1 MSKFV
6 KPLSDTT
13 LKNLKP
19 LDKEYTKSDS
29 KGLYIRVFP
38 NGSKVWYFAY
48 KFLRKHK
55 KISLGNYP
63 DLSLSYA
70 REMAQEYR
78 RLLLRNIDP
87 NVYRKEQNKPPEDMM
102 TFADLARLWRD
113 KRLAQGKFKS
123 DTINEAFRRVELH
136 LFPTLASILITEANL
151 KTFSPTLLPLKNSNT
166 LYKINIA
173 LGQIFQMAE
182 DEELI
187 VKNPFRKVHDE
198 FNYIQSKNQPTIKPE
213 ELPTLFRVL
222 NNANVQKPTA
232 LLIEW
237 QLLTILRPA
246 EAVQVEWT
254 DIDWKAKALH
264 IPAERMKG
272 GKRPHSVPLSP
283 QALNILEQMKQYTF
297 NRKYVFAT
305 YSAPYNK
312 PMSTQAANVALKRM
326 GFKGLLVAHG
336 LRSIASTYLHDL
348 DVFSSE
354 AIELCLSHENRG
366 KVRAAYDKSKKWRSR
381 QEIMNVWGDYVEKC
395 KIEAIKSAHIHS

>member
-38 NGSKVWYFAY
+38 NGSKVWYFSY
-48 KFLRKHK
+48 KFLGKHK

-70 REMAQEYR
+70 RETAQEYR
-78 RLLLRNIDP
+78 GLLLRNIDP

-102 TFADLARLWRD
+102 TFADLAHLWRD
-113 KRLAQGKFKS
+113 KRLAQGKFKT

-136 LFPTLASILITEANL
+136 LFPTLASIPITEANL

-222 NNANVQKPTA
+222 NSANVQKPTA

-246 EAVQVEWT
+246 EAVQVEWM

-283 QALNILEQMKQYTF
+283 QALNVLEQMKKYTF

-395 KIEAIKSAHIHS
+395 KIDAIKSAHVHS

>member
-48 KFLRKHK
+48 KFLGKHK

-123 DTINEAFRRVELH
+123 NTINEAFRRVELH

-222 NNANVQKPTA
+222 NSANVQKPTA

-254 DIDWKAKALH
+254 DTDWKAEALH

-283 QALNILEQMKQYTF
+283 QALNVLEQMKQYTF

-366 KVRAAYDKSKKWRSR
+366 KVLAAYDKSKKWRSR

-395 KIEAIKSAHIHS
+395 KIEAIKSPHVHS

>member
-1 MSKFV
+1 MSKIV
-6 KPLSDTT
+6 KPLTDTT

-19 LDKEYTKSDS
+19 LDKEYTKSDG
-29 KGLYIRVFP
+29 KGLYIRVFTH
-38 NGSKVWYFAY
+38 GAKIWYFSY
-48 KFLRKHK
+48 KFLGKHK
-55 KISLGNYP
+55 KISLGSYL

-87 NVYRKEQNKPPEDMM
+87 NIYRSEQNKPPQDVMN
-102 TFADLARLWRD
+102 FADLARLWRD
-113 KRLAQGKFKS
+113 KRLIQGKFKAE
-123 DTINEAFRRVELH
+123 TINEAFRRVELH
-136 LFPTLASILITEANL
+136 LFPTLASMPITEANL
-151 KTFSPTLLPLKNSNT
+151 KSFLPTLLPLKNSNT

-173 LGQIFQMAE
+173 LGQIFQLAE

-187 VKNPFRKVHDE
+187 IKNPFRKVHDE

-213 ELPTLFRVL
+213 ELPALFRVL
-222 NNANVQKPTA
+222 NSANVQKPTA

-254 DIDWKAKALH
+254 DIDWKTKTLH

-272 GKRPHSVPLSP
+272 GKRPHSVPLST
-283 QALNILEQMKQYTF
+283 QALHILEQMKQYTF
-297 NRKYVFAT
+297 NRKYIFAT

-326 GFKGLLVAHG
+326 GFKGLLIAHG
-336 LRSIASTYLHDL
+336 LRSIASTYLHEL
-348 DVFSSE
+348 DIFSSE
-354 AIELCLSHENRG
+354 SIELCLSHENRG

-381 QEIMNVWGDYVEKC
+381 QEIMQSWGNYVEQC
-395 KIEAIKSAHIHS
+395 KIEAIKSGYAHS

>member
-48 KFLRKHK
+48 KFLGKHK

-70 REMAQEYR
+70 RETAQEYR
-78 RLLLRNIDP
+78 GLLLRNIDP

-113 KRLAQGKFKS
+113 KRLAQGKFKT

-136 LFPTLASILITEANL
+136 LFPTLASIPITEANL

-182 DEELI
+182 DDELI

-222 NNANVQKPTA
+222 NSANVQKPTA

-283 QALNILEQMKQYTF
+283 QALNVLEQMKKYTF

-366 KVRAAYDKSKKWRSR
+366 KVRATYDKSKKWRSR

-395 KIEAIKSAHIHS
+395 KIEAIKSAHVHS

>member
-1 MSKFV
+1 M
-6 KPLSDTT
+6 
-13 LKNLKP
+13 
-19 LDKEYTKSDS
+19 
-29 KGLYIRVFP
+29 
-38 NGSKVWYFAY
+38 
-48 KFLRKHK
+48 
-55 KISLGNYP
+55 
-63 DLSLSYA
+63 
-70 REMAQEYR
+70 
-78 RLLLRNIDP
+78 
-87 NVYRKEQNKPPEDMM
+87 
-102 TFADLARLWRD
+102 
-113 KRLAQGKFKS
+113 
-123 DTINEAFRRVELH
+123 
-136 LFPTLASILITEANL
+136 
-151 KTFSPTLLPLKNSNT
+151 
-166 LYKINIA
+166 
-173 LGQIFQMAE
+173 
-182 DEELI
+182 
-187 VKNPFRKVHDE
+187 
-198 FNYIQSKNQPTIKPE
+198 
-213 ELPTLFRVL
+213 
-222 NNANVQKPTA
+222 
-232 LLIEW
+232 IEW

-246 EAVQVEWT
+246 EAVQVEWM

-283 QALNILEQMKQYTF
+283 QALNVLEQMKKYTF

-395 KIEAIKSAHIHS
+395 KIDAIKSAHVHS

>member
-38 NGSKVWYFAY
+38 NGSKVWYFVY
-48 KFLRKHK
+48 KFLGKHK

-123 DTINEAFRRVELH
+123 DTINGAFRRVELH

-222 NNANVQKPTA
+222 NSANVQKPTA

-283 QALNILEQMKQYTF
+283 QALNVLEQMKQYTF

-354 AIELCLSHENRG
+354 AIELCLYHENRG
-366 KVRAAYDKSKKWRSR
+366 KVRAAYDKSKNGALGRR
-381 QEIMNVWGDYVEKC
+381 L
-395 KIEAIKSAHIHS
+395 

>member
-38 NGSKVWYFAY
+38 NGAKVWYFAY
-48 KFLRKHK
+48 KFLGKHK

-151 KTFSPTLLPLKNSNT
+151 KTFSSTLLPLKNSNT

-222 NNANVQKPTA
+222 NSANVQKPTA

-283 QALNILEQMKQYTF
+283 QALNVLEQMKQYTF

-395 KIEAIKSAHIHS
+395 KIEAIKSPHVHS

>member
-38 NGSKVWYFAY
+38 NGAKVWYFAY
-48 KFLRKHK
+48 KFLGKHK

-70 REMAQEYR
+70 RETAQEYR

-87 NVYRKEQNKPPEDMM
+87 NVYRKEQNKLPEDMM

-123 DTINEAFRRVELH
+123 DTINGAFRRVELH

-222 NNANVQKPTA
+222 NSANVQKPTA

-283 QALNILEQMKQYTF
+283 QALNVLEQMKQYTF

-395 KIEAIKSAHIHS
+395 KIEAIKSPHVHS